1 MRSNLP
7 VTNKEILLQD
17 LSLIVSRTDLKGRIT
32 YVNQDFLE
40 ISGFS
45 EKELIG
51 EPHNMVRHPDMPEE
65 AFADFWRDLKSGRPW
80 VGMVKNR
87 CKNGDYYWVE
97 AHASPVWENGQVIGY
112 LSVRHKPTR
121 EQVAAAESAYPLF
134 KEKKAGQ
141 QSIIHGQVAKNGL
154 LGTLGR
160 RMRNLP
166 ISARFLLPSVLVLIV
181 IMTLTVSLIGGQIT
195 RTLNE
200 TGEVELKQRVQLV
213 HSMMESTLDAVER
226 EASRLLDIYAAR
238 YPGTFSIDSGEGAT
252 PVLLYNR
259 QVVNGHH
266 DEEDAFARITKGPTA
281 TVLVRRGNEFVRIAT
296 SQKNDKGER
305 MINTV
310 LDKDSPAVAKLLAGE
325 TYIGRTSSQGKDRI
339 SALKPIKDENGAVIG
354 VFGIGYF
361 ITQEMST
368 LRTRVK
374 AVKIGDTGYV
384 YVIDAQPGKR
394 LGDLFIHP
402 AKEGANVLA
411 SKDAG
416 GREFIREMLDRRNGV
431 IRYPWKN
438 TELGD
443 LAERE
448 KVVAF
453 QSLERWNLLI
463 GGGSYQDEFDRVS
476 QRLYLSLI
484 AAGLAVVIV
493 LSLVM
498 LWVSRRVITRRMSA
512 TLEALRALSTGRYDS
527 VIDITANDELG
538 RILQGLESMQ
548 NRLGFEVAEAK
559 RQSDAITRIKIG
571 LDNVAT
577 SVRIA
582 DNDGHI
588 LYINKA
594 LQKALRTDADVFRA
608 KDADF
613 DPENMMGYNVGLFYD
628 DPQAAL
634 QRLQDLSASVYTQ
647 MTLGRRICRVTT
659 TPVINERGERLGS
672 VGEWQDITD
681 QLRAQELLTE
691 VIRKAADGDFSA
703 RLNLESN
710 EPFFQHIE
718 LLINQLL
725 GNGESALNEL
735 SSVLGAIA
743 KGDLTARISSAYQG
757 VFGRLKDDTNL
768 TVERL
773 KEVVGQIKEATDAIN
788 TAAKEIAAGNQD
800 LSGRTEQQASS
811 LEETSSSME
820 ELNATVRQNAESAT
834 QAKELVGDSNALVVR
849 GGQMVGQVVSVM
861 SDIQESSHRI
871 ADIIGVIDGIAF
883 QTNILAL
890 NAAVEAARAGEQGR
904 GFAVVAT
911 EVRSLAKRS
920 ADAAKEIR
928 LLIGESVAKVDGG
941 VSLVSEAGT
950 TMQRVV
956 ESFQRVTSLVS
967 DISDASRE
975 QSVGIEQVTH
985 AVSQMDEVTQQNAAL
1000 VEQAAAAAESLEEQ
1014 AQILA
1019 GTIGKFKLAAA
1030 ERVRTETLAYSSRT
1044 PSTQGK
1050 TALLAKPSRK
1060 ALPSSVRS
1068 DPVDAEWAE
1077 F

>member
-1 MRSNLP
+1 
-7 VTNKEILLQD
+7 
-17 LSLIVSRTDLKGRIT
+17 
-32 YVNQDFLE
+32 
-40 ISGFS
+40 
-45 EKELIG
+45 
-51 EPHNMVRHPDMPEE
+51 
-65 AFADFWRDLKSGRPW
+65 
-80 VGMVKNR
+80 
-87 CKNGDYYWVE
+87 
-97 AHASPVWENGQVIGY
+97 
-112 LSVRHKPTR
+112 
-121 EQVAAAESAYPLF
+121 
-134 KEKKAGQ
+134 
-141 QSIIHGQVAKNGL
+141 
-154 LGTLGR
+154 
-160 RMRNLP
+160 
-166 ISARFLLPSVLVLIV
+166 
-181 IMTLTVSLIGGQIT
+181 
-195 RTLNE
+195 
-200 TGEVELKQRVQLV
+200 
-213 HSMMESTLDAVER
+213 
-226 EASRLLDIYAAR
+226 
-238 YPGTFSIDSGEGAT
+238 
-252 PVLLYNR
+252 
-259 QVVNGHH
+259 
-266 DEEDAFARITKGPTA
+266 
-281 TVLVRRGNEFVRIAT
+281 
-296 SQKNDKGER
+296 
-305 MINTV
+305 
-310 LDKDSPAVAKLLAGE
+310 
-325 TYIGRTSSQGKDRI
+325 
-339 SALKPIKDENGAVIG
+339 
-354 VFGIGYF
+354 
-361 ITQEMST
+361 
-368 LRTRVK
+368 
-374 AVKIGDTGYV
+374 
-384 YVIDAQPGKR
+384 
-394 LGDLFIHP
+394 
-402 AKEGANVLA
+402 
-411 SKDAG
+411 
-416 GREFIREMLDRRNGV
+416 
-431 IRYPWKN
+431 
-438 TELGD
+438 
-443 LAERE
+443 
-448 KVVAF
+448 
-453 QSLERWNLLI
+453 
-463 GGGSYQDEFDRVS
+463 
-476 QRLYLSLI
+476 
-484 AAGLAVVIV
+484 
-493 LSLVM
+493 
-498 LWVSRRVITRRMSA
+498 
-512 TLEALRALSTGRYDS
+512 
-527 VIDITANDELG
+527 
-538 RILQGLESMQ
+538 
-548 NRLGFEVAEAK
+548 
-559 RQSDAITRIKIG
+559 
-571 LDNVAT
+571 
-577 SVRIA
+577 
-582 DNDGHI
+582 
-588 LYINKA
+588 
-594 LQKALRTDADVFRA
+594 VFRA

-710 EPFFQHIE
+710 DPFFQHIE